1 MKRQKTKRTPASPVA
16 SLMDRFRRL
25 LKTLLVIAVI
35 GGVVGAVVLLILN
48 GVVMAPGKERILSL
62 DEAAALTEVDCILV
76 LGCQVKPDGE
86 PSHMLHDR
94 VMQGVD
100 LYDRQASPVLF
111 MTGDSRRENYDET
124 GTMKALAVASG
135 VPSEAV
141 VTDPYGLS
149 TYDSILRAK
158 EVYGYDKILI
168 VTQEYHLYRAIY
180 IAVQNGIDAYGV
192 ASDPRP
198 YAGQIFREAREV
210 AARAKDF
217 LYCLLDPAPE
227 MAYTLPE
234 GHPMKKEA

>member
-1 MKRQKTKRTPASPVA
+1 MKRQKMKRQPASSATSP
-16 SLMDRFRRL
+16 MDRFRRL

-48 GVVMAPGKERILSL
+48 AVVMAPGKERILSP
-62 DEAAALTEVDCILV
+62 DEAAKLTEVDCVLV

-100 LYDRQASPVLF
+100 LYERGAVPVLF

-158 EVYGYDKILI
+158 EIYGYDKILI

-198 YAGQIFREAREV
+198 YAGQIFREVREV

-227 MAYTLPE
+227 MAYTLPD
-234 GHPMKKEA
+234 GHPMKKET

>member
-1 MKRQKTKRTPASPVA
+1 
-16 SLMDRFRRL
+16 MDRFRRL

-35 GGVVGAVVLLILN
+35 GGAVGAAVLLILN
-48 GVVMAPGKERILSL
+48 AVVMAPGKRRILSPN
-62 DEAAALTEVDCILV
+62 EAAALTEVDCILV

-100 LYDRQASPVLF
+100 LHDRGAAPVLF
-111 MTGDSRRENYDET
+111 MTGDSRREHYDET
-124 GTMKALAVASG
+124 GTMKVLAVASG

-158 EVYGYDKILI
+158 EIYGYDKILI

-198 YAGQIFREAREV
+198 YAGQIFREVREV

-227 MAYTLPE
+227 MAYTLPD
-234 GHPMKKEA
+234 GHPMKKET

>member
-1 MKRQKTKRTPASPVA
+1 MKSQKMKPQPTSPAASP
-16 SLMDRFRRL
+16 MDRFRRL

-35 GGVVGAVVLLILN
+35 GGAVGAVVLLILN
-48 GVVMAPGKERILSL
+48 GVVMTPGKERILSP
-62 DEAAALTEVDCILV
+62 DKAAHLTDVDCILV

-86 PSHMLHDR
+86 PSHMLYDR

-100 LYDRQASPVLF
+100 LYDRQASPVLL

-135 VPSEAV
+135 VPSEV
-141 VTDPYGLS
+141 IVTDPYGLS

-158 EVYGYDKILI
+158 ALYGCDKILI

-180 IAVQNGIDAYGV
+180 IAVENGIDAYGV

-198 YAGQIFREAREV
+198 YGGQIFREVREV

-217 LYCLLDPAPE
+217 LYCLFDPAPE
-227 MAYTLPE
+227 MGYELP
-234 GHPMKKEA
+234 GGYQ

>member
-1 MKRQKTKRTPASPVA
+1 
-16 SLMDRFRRL
+16 MDRFRRL

-217 LYCLLDPAPE
+217 LFCLLNPAPE
-227 MAYTLPE
+227 MAYTLPD
-234 GHPMKKEA
+234 GHPVKKVT

>member
-1 MKRQKTKRTPASPVA
+1 MKRLKTKSETVSPPCDGRFCRVVTGLICVA
-16 SLMDRFRRL
+16 L
-25 LKTLLVIAVI
+25 I
-35 GGVVGAVVLLILN
+35 GGIIGAMLLLILN
-48 GVVMAPGKERILSL
+48 GVVMVPGKERILSL
-62 DEAAALTEVDCILV
+62 DEVAALTEVDCILV

-94 VMQGVD
+94 VMQGVA
-100 LYDRQASPVLF
+100 LYKEGVAPVLF
-111 MTGDSRRENYDET
+111 MTGDSRQETYDET

-135 VPSEAV
+135 VPAEAI

-158 EVYGYDKILI
+158 EVYGYGKILV

-180 IAVQNGIDAYGV
+180 IAVQNGVDAYGV

-210 AARAKDF
+210 AARVKDF
-217 LYCLLDPAPE
+217 LFCHFEPEPE
-227 MAYTLPE
+227 MGYDLPE
-234 GHPMKKEA
+234 GHPIKKEP

>member
-1 MKRQKTKRTPASPVA
+1 MEQQKKKRQFADSITAPAERVH
-16 SLMDRFRRL
+16 RL
-25 LKTLLVIAVI
+25 LKSLLAIAI
-35 GGVVGAVVLLILN
+35 TGGVVGAVVLFVLN
-48 GVVMAPGKERILSL
+48 GVVMAPGKERILSP

-100 LYDRQASPVLF
+100 LYQSGAAPVLF
-111 MTGDSRRENYDET
+111 MTGDSQRENYDET
-124 GTMKALAVASG
+124 GAMKTLAVASG
-135 VPSEAV
+135 VPSEAI

-158 EVYGYDKILI
+158 EVYGYDKILV

-180 IAVQNGIDAYGV
+180 IAEQNGIEAYGV

-198 YAGQIFREAREV
+198 YAGQIFREVREV

-217 LYCLLDPAPE
+217 FYCLLDLPPE
-227 MAYTLPE
+227 MVYALPE
-234 GHPMKKEA
+234 EHSV